1 MGLILRLVLIA
12 AGAVVAV
19 FVARDAPNFGVV
31 QGMFALAAI
40 AGALLLLAALS
51 RRR

>member
-1 MGLILRLVLIA
+1 MGLILRLVLML
-12 AGAVVAV
+12 AGAMAAV

-40 AGALLLLAALS
+40 AGALVLVAGFT

>member
-1 MGLILRLVLIA
+1 MLLRLVLVA
-12 AGAVVAV
+12 AGAVAAL

-31 QGMFALAAI
+31 QGMIGVALIAAVVV
-40 AGALLLLAALS
+40 LLALG